1 MRLMVPTQVI
11 IGVNV
16 LTVVVIVGSVVAPYA
31 GSAASG
37 FTQGPYAHS
46 ISTRTLTKTETTT
59 YPQGSSSSTTQTQTS
74 PTLSPPS
81 NAGGTGPSIAET
93 VTATVTLGT
102 TTTEVTTSSTTFT
115 NTTTLTTT
123 TTLPA
128 NTTTTTETATRTVTR
143 TATQTTT
150 ATQTSTSTATTT
162 VGYTSTATETVT
174 SPSTTTA
181 TEVSTVTSA
190 ATSTVTATTSLT
202 STQTTTLTSTSTVTG
217 ATTTTT
223 PVPTGSSLT
232 CTTSTTSTV
241 GVYVCNDRV
250 YSADLGILQGSV
262 VWATSPAGGTFTLS
276 PCTPTQQQWIQGS
289 PAEVTCTATYN
300 AANGSVAPIQNITA
314 SYTGDTYHA
323 PSSQTYTLFVQPSES
338 PEVFVSVACGHF
350 YPQVGANETCTATV
364 TDANGQALNGT
375 MGWTVF
381 NGAGDVLTQA
391 SACGGSTTLSCHVSF
406 TTPAAGELTITATYS
421 GDAPHTRGLG
431 ALVLFPQDSNSYL
444 ASGYSYMVGG
454 SILGGGL
461 AIAAAGLI
469 KRKKAPASA
478 S

>member
-93 VTATVTLGT
+93 VTATVTLGP

-217 ATTTTT
+217 ATATTA

-232 CTTSTTSTV
+232 CTTTSTV

-262 VWATSPAGGTFTLS
+262 VWATSPGGGNFTLS

-300 AANGSVAPIQNITA
+300 ADTNSTASPIQIITA

-323 PSSQTYTLFVQPSES
+323 PSSQTYGISVLPSES

-364 TDANGQALNGT
+364 TDANGQALSGT

-381 NGAGDVLTQA
+381 NGTGDVFTQA
-391 SACGGSTTLSCHVSF
+391 SACGGSSALSCHASF

-421 GDAPHTRGLG
+421 GDTPHTGGSG
-431 ALVLFPQDSNSYL
+431 ALVLFPQDSSSYL
-444 ASGYSYMVGG
+444 ATGAGYMVGG